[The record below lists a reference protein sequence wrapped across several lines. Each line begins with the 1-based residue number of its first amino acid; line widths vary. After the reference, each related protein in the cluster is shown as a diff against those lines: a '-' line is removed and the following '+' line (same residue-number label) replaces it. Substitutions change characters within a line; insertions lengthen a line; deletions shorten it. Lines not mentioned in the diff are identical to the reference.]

1 MVLLVPDSVC
11 FVALYKV
18 VRFLPCYAYSVL
30 SLYRHR
36 TRSTHSLRG
45 LKLPDARKL
54 ARLVMHDDDTNSL
67 ISSYRGGHIIQ
78 LLSQLCVPV
87 QHVFSTPNYLHS
99 LAVMDGLLY
108 DLTITYFIPYYYYIG
123 HDILRFS
130 EYIVH

>member
-1 MVLLVPDSVC
+1 
-11 FVALYKV
+11 
-18 VRFLPCYAYSVL
+18 
-30 SLYRHR
+30 
-36 TRSTHSLRG
+36 
-45 LKLPDARKL
+45 
-54 ARLVMHDDDTNSL
+54 MHDDDTNSL

-78 LLSQLCVPV
+78 LLSSCVC
-87 QHVFSTPNYLHS
+87 QFSTYFPLLTTYIA